1 MQGLK
6 INTCCHRFTNIME
19 TEIGFIPAS
28 RIKPEP
34 HDLCGEC
41 RARGFNLCERDEVC
55 QIRLAEALG
64 LSRDDIE
71 LVLREAERKGV
82 VKVRSVSVSRN
93 RPRKFIKI
101 TEMGEILFAAHDR

>member
-1 MQGLK
+1 MK
-6 INTCCHRFTNIME
+6 

-28 RIKPEP
+28 EVRPDRSQ
-34 HDLCGEC
+34 DLCGEC

-64 LSRDDIE
+64 LSREDIE
-71 LVLREAERKGV
+71 VTLIEAERKGV
-82 VKVRSVSVSRN
+82 VKIRTVNVSPN

-101 TEMGEILFAAHDR
+101 TEVGEILFAAHEPE